1 MRPDR
6 QTDHAEKPLSRRDFI
21 KTAAA
26 ASAFSFIPS
35 RLAPDAGRLAHAV
48 TRPGAETRPGRPTRS
63 ARWNVLFIAVDD
75 LRPCFVTYGGPA
87 LAPNLD
93 RLGSESQIFDRH
105 YVQSAVCGP
114 SRCSLLTGRRLNSWD
129 CWKGLRQ
136 RDTAPPSPASFADLF
151 RRNGYRTVCI
161 GKISHQPGGVM
172 DPGQKTHQVP
182 FSWDLSYAPVGPWKT
197 PWRAFFS
204 YAGGKAYNK
213 VIRMEKDEPRLPYE
227 SADVPDTG
235 YADGLNAQEAVRQL
249 RDLKARGGPFLLAVG
264 FYKPH
269 LPFNAPKRYWDLY
282 RRERIPMAQ
291 NPQPP
296 QGVDPAI
303 SIHNSF
309 EVTTHYRWPSGAGR
323 ISQEEALTLR
333 HGYFACVSYV
343 DAQIGKVLDEL
354 KRLNLD
360 RNTVVVL
367 WSDHGWHLG
376 EHGMFGKQTNFDVA
390 TRSPLFIKVPGMVQP
405 GAKAQGLVETVD
417 LYPTLADLCGLEG
430 PDDLAGTS
438 LVPMLRE
445 ANHPGKG
452 FAFSFHG
459 RGRLMGRAVRTDRY
473 RLVYWTDK
481 TGKAVQVELYD
492 HEKDPGEN
500 VNVAAAHS
508 EIVQK
513 LVGHLREYTIQ

>member
-1 MRPDR
+1 MRTAWYR
-6 QTDHAEKPLSRRDFI
+6 QKEGADKPLSRRIFI
-21 KTAAA
+21 QKAAA
-26 ASAFSFIPS
+26 VSAVSVISGYLGPASGVEAGTIS
-35 RLAPDAGRLAHAV
+35 RN
-48 TRPGAETRPGRPTRS
+48 S
-63 ARWNVLFIAVDD
+63 ARRNVLFIAVDD
-75 LRPCFVTYGGPA
+75 LRPCFGTYGGPA

-93 RLGSESQIFDRH
+93 RLASESRIFNRH

-114 SRCSLLTGRRLNSWD
+114 SRCSLLTGRRINSWD
-129 CWKGLRQ
+129 CWKALRL
-136 RDTAPPSPASFADLF
+136 TSEPSNPASFAHVF

-172 DPGQKTHQVP
+172 DKEQKIHQVP

-204 YAGGKAYNK
+204 YDNAKAYNK

-235 YADGLNAQEAVRQL
+235 YADGWNAREAVRQL
-249 RDLKARGGPFLLAVG
+249 RNLKARGEPFLLAVG

-269 LPFNAPKRYWDLY
+269 LPFNAPNRYWDLY
-282 RRERIPMAQ
+282 KREQISLAK
-291 NPQPP
+291 NSQPP
-296 QGVDPAI
+296 NGVDPAI
-303 SIHNSF
+303 SLHNSF
-309 EVTTHYRWPSGAGR
+309 EVTTHYDWPSGPGQ
-323 ISQEEALTLR
+323 ISKQEARTLR

-354 KRLNLD
+354 KRLQLD

-376 EHGMFGKQTNFDVA
+376 EHGMFGKQTNFEIA
-390 TRSPLFIKVPGMVQP
+390 TRSPLFIKVPGMAQP
-405 GAKAQGLVETVD
+405 GVKTHSLVETVD
-417 LYPTLADLCGLEG
+417 LYPTLADLCGLKK
-430 PDDLAGTS
+430 PNDLAGVS
-438 LVPMLRE
+438 LKPILDD
-445 ANHPGKG
+445 PQQSGKE
-452 FAFSFHG
+452 FAFSFHP
-459 RGRLMGRAVRTDRY
+459 RGQLMGRAVRTDRY

-492 HEKDPGEN
+492 HQNDPEEN
-500 VNVAAAHS
+500 VNVAGDHS

-513 LVGHLREYTIQ
+513 RVQQLKQRSIE